1 MSTGFGTKYSDPGT
15 LATGNADCVSA
26 AQSAASVAIVS
37 DTSPGVLVYNWSS
50 SGFGS
55 KVADPATL
63 PGIPGNRLKFY

>member
-1 MSTGFGTKYSDPGT
+1 MSTGFGTKYSNPGT
-15 LATGNADCVSA
+15 LSTANVDCVNV
-26 AQSAASVAIVS
+26 AQSAAYVATVS
-37 DTSPGVLVYNWSS
+37 DASPGVLVYNWSS